1 MERENTTD
9 NIVATLSS
17 GMLAVAITLALRAD
31 DEELDE
37 MIKAARTILGK
48 PQADRHPF
56 QRGA

>member
-1 MERENTTD
+1 MDSEKSTD

-17 GMLAVAITLALRAD
+17 GMLAAAITLALRAD
-31 DEELDE
+31 DKELDE

-48 PQADRHPF
+48 PQADRRPF